1 MSDDYTVI
9 NREIIIDA
17 PIEKVFSAVS
27 DKDQLTH
34 WFPDIAVLEKREGGR
49 VSFTFLRSENNSLDK
64 DHEVNGKII
73 KFIPNRELS
82 YTWHFRTKLE
92 FSKETMVTWLFES
105 LGNNK
110 TKVILRHSGFTKDDI
125 QQYNEH
131 SQGWTWF
138 VNRLGNYLTKGKP

>member
-1 MSDDYTVI
+1 
-9 NREIIIDA
+9 
-17 PIEKVFSAVS
+17 
-27 DKDQLTH
+27 
-34 WFPDIAVLEKREGGR
+34 
-49 VSFTFLRSENNSLDK
+49 
-64 DHEVNGKII
+64 VNGKII

-110 TKVILRHSGFTKDDI
+110 TKVILRNSGFTKDDI